1 MRIHILPIVML
12 FSIGIMACSTTNTMQ
27 NNNLNSGTSLVESE
41 ETTSALVD
49 KRVDRTDLSELF
61 WARQDSAKMQFTQP
75 DVDFM
80 AGMIGHHAQALIMS
94 SMASVNNASPSVVT
108 LTKRIINAQKDEI
121 GIMQRWLHD
130 RNQMVPK
137 VTIDGLQLII
147 EAGSEPSLV
156 FDSAQVAHA
165 VKHFNK
171 HGSYM
176 DNNHYQMMHGSEM
189 SHEGME
195 HGTMDHGDTE
205 MNHEGME
212 HGTMDHGDTEMSHE
226 GMDHGTM
233 DHGGTDMS
241 HEGMGH
247 GTMDHGTMDH
257 GGTEMSHEGMDH
269 SGMHDHSSMPGM
281 LTQKQLEELALAK
294 GTEFDRLFLTYMIQ
308 HHTGAIIMV
317 KDLVETDGAAQEV
330 QIGKLAGEINVDQKT
345 EIERMRLM
353 LMEVVG
359 LSN

>member
-1 MRIHILPIVML
+1 MRIHILPAVML
-12 FSIGIMACSTTNTMQ
+12 LSIGIMACSTTNNMQ
-27 NNNLNSGTSLVESE
+27 NNDLNSASSLVESE
-41 ETTSALVD
+41 VTTSTLVD
-49 KRVDRTDLSELF
+49 KRVGRTDLSELF

-130 RNQMVPK
+130 RDQMVPQ

-147 EAGSEPSLV
+147 EPGSEPSLV

-176 DNNHYQMMHGSEM
+176 DNSHYQMMHGSEM
-189 SHEGME
+189 SHEGM
-195 HGTMDHGDTE
+195 DHSA
-205 MNHEGME
+205 ME
-212 HGTMDHGDTEMSHE
+212 HGDNEVSHE
-226 GMDHGTM
+226 D
-233 DHGGTDMS
+233 
-241 HEGMGH
+241 
-247 GTMDHGTMDH
+247 
-257 GGTEMSHEGMDH
+257 MDH

-281 LTQKQLEELALAK
+281 LTQKQLE
-294 GTEFDRLFLTYMIQ
+294 
-308 HHTGAIIMV
+308 
-317 KDLVETDGAAQEV
+317 
-330 QIGKLAGEINVDQKT
+330 
-345 EIERMRLM
+345 
-353 LMEVVG
+353 
-359 LSN
+359 

>member
-130 RNQMVPK
+130 RNQMVPQ

-195 HGTMDHGDTE
+195 HGNMDHGDTE
-205 MNHEGME
+205 MNHEGM
-212 HGTMDHGDTEMSHE
+212 
-226 GMDHGTM
+226 DHGTM
-233 DHGGTDMS
+233 
-241 HEGMGH
+241 E
-247 GTMDHGTMDH
+247 HGTMDH
-257 GGTEMSHEGMDH
+257 GGTEMNHEGMDHGTMEHGTMDH

>member
-1 MRIHILPIVML
+1 MRIHILPVVIL
-12 FSIGIMACSTTNTMQ
+12 FSIGITACSTTNTMQ
-27 NNNLNSGTSLVESE
+27 NNNLNSATSLAESE
-41 ETTSALVD
+41 ENTSTLVD

-130 RNQMVPK
+130 RNQMVPQ

-147 EAGSEPSLV
+147 EPGSEPSLV

-176 DNNHYQMMHGSEM
+176 DNDHYQM
-189 SHEGME
+189 E
-195 HGTMDHGDTE
+195 HG
-205 MNHEGME
+205 
-212 HGTMDHGDTEMSHE
+212 TEMSHE

-233 DHGGTDMS
+233 DHGD
-241 HEGMGH
+241 
-247 GTMDHGTMDH
+247 
-257 GGTEMSHEGMDH
+257 TEMNHEGMDH

>member
-130 RNQMVPK
+130 RNQMVPQ
-137 VTIDGLQLII
+137 VTIDGLQLFI
-147 EAGSEPSLV
+147 EVGSEPSLV

-189 SHEGME
+189 
-195 HGTMDHGDTE
+195 
-205 MNHEGME
+205 N
-212 HGTMDHGDTEMSHE
+212 HE

-233 DHGGTDMS
+233 
-241 HEGMGH
+241 E
-247 GTMDHGTMDH
+247 HGTMDH
-257 GGTEMSHEGMDH
+257 GGTEMNHEGMDHGTMEHGTMDH

>member
-49 KRVDRTDLSELF
+49 KRVDRTDLIELF

-130 RNQMVPK
+130 RNQMVPQ

-205 MNHEGME
+205 MNHEGM
-212 HGTMDHGDTEMSHE
+212 
-226 GMDHGTM
+226 DHGTM
-233 DHGGTDMS
+233 
-241 HEGMGH
+241 E
-247 GTMDHGTMDH
+247 HGTMDH
-257 GGTEMSHEGMDH
+257 GGTEMNHEGMEHGTMDH

>member
-1 MRIHILPIVML
+1 MQTLMRTHFFPVVML
-12 FSIGIMACSTTNTMQ
+12 FSIGVMACSTTNNMQ
-27 NNNLNSGTSLVESE
+27 NNVLNSATSLVKSS
-41 ETTSALVD
+41 ETTSTLVD
-49 KRVDRTDLSELF
+49 KRVNRTDLSELF

-94 SMASVNNASPSVVT
+94 SMATVNNASPSVLT

-121 GIMQRWLHD
+121 GIMQRWLHE

-137 VTIDGLQLII
+137 VIIDGLQLII
-147 EAGSEPSLV
+147 EPANEPSLV

-171 HGSYM
+171 YGSYM

-189 SHEGME
+189 NNEV
-195 HGTMDHGDTE
+195 
-205 MNHEGME
+205 
-212 HGTMDHGDTEMSHE
+212 
-226 GMDHGTM
+226 MDHGTM
-233 DHGGTDMS
+233 EHS
-241 HEGMGH
+241 
-247 GTMDHGTMDH
+247 TMEYSNN
-257 GGTEMSHEGMDH
+257 EMNHVDMDH
-269 SGMHDHSSMPGM
+269 SSMHNHSSMPGM
-281 LTQKQLEELALAK
+281 LTQKQLEELARAK

-317 KDLVETDGAAQEV
+317 KDLVETDGAAQEL
-330 QIGKLAGEINVDQKT
+330 QIGELAGEINVDQKT

-359 LSN
+359 LND

>member
-1 MRIHILPIVML
+1 MRIHILPAVML
-12 FSIGIMACSTTNTMQ
+12 FSIGIMACSTTNNMQ
-27 NNNLNSGTSLVESE
+27 NNDLNSASSLVESE
-41 ETTSALVD
+41 VTTSTLVD
-49 KRVDRTDLSELF
+49 KRVGRTDLSELF

-130 RNQMVPK
+130 RKQMVPQ

-147 EAGSEPSLV
+147 EPGSEPSLV

-189 SHEGME
+189 SHEGMG
-195 HGTMDHGDTE
+195 HG
-205 MNHEGME
+205 NME
-212 HGTMDHGDTEMSHE
+212 HGESEMSHE
-226 GMDHGTM
+226 GMDHGNM
-233 DHGGTDMS
+233 EHGES
-241 HEGMGH
+241 
-247 GTMDHGTMDH
+247 
-257 GGTEMSHEGMDH
+257 EMSHEGTDH

>member
-1 MRIHILPIVML
+1 MRIHILPAVML
-12 FSIGIMACSTTNTMQ
+12 LSIGIMACSTTNNMQ
-27 NNNLNSGTSLVESE
+27 NNEINSATSLVESE
-41 ETTSALVD
+41 KTTSTLVD
-49 KRVDRTDLSELF
+49 KRVGRTDLSELF

-130 RNQMVPK
+130 RDQMVPQ

-147 EAGSEPSLV
+147 ELGSEPSLV

-176 DNNHYQMMHGSEM
+176 DNSHYQMMHGSEM
-189 SHEGME
+189 SHEGM
-195 HGTMDHGDTE
+195 DHST
-205 MNHEGME
+205 ME
-212 HGTMDHGDTEMSHE
+212 HGNN
-226 GMDHGTM
+226 
-233 DHGGTDMS
+233 
-241 HEGMGH
+241 
-247 GTMDHGTMDH
+247 
-257 GGTEMSHEGMDH
+257 EMSHEGMDH

>member
-130 RNQMVPK
+130 RNQMVPQ

-165 VKHFNK
+165 VKHFDK

-205 MNHEGME
+205 MNHEGM
-212 HGTMDHGDTEMSHE
+212 
-226 GMDHGTM
+226 DHGTM
-233 DHGGTDMS
+233 
-241 HEGMGH
+241 E
-247 GTMDHGTMDH
+247 HGTMDH
-257 GGTEMSHEGMDH
+257 GGTEMNHEGMEHGTMDH

>member
-1 MRIHILPIVML
+1 MRIHILPAVML
-12 FSIGIMACSTTNTMQ
+12 LSIGIMACSTTNNMQ
-27 NNNLNSGTSLVESE
+27 NNEINSATSLVESE
-41 ETTSALVD
+41 KTTSTLVD
-49 KRVDRTDLSELF
+49 KRVGRTDLSELF

-130 RNQMVPK
+130 RNQMVPQ

-147 EAGSEPSLV
+147 EPGSEPSLV

-176 DNNHYQMMHGSEM
+176 DNSHYQMMHGSEM
-189 SHEGME
+189 SHEGM
-195 HGTMDHGDTE
+195 DHST
-205 MNHEGME
+205 ME
-212 HGTMDHGDTEMSHE
+212 HGDN
-226 GMDHGTM
+226 
-233 DHGGTDMS
+233 
-241 HEGMGH
+241 
-247 GTMDHGTMDH
+247 
-257 GGTEMSHEGMDH
+257 EMSHEGMDH

>member
-1 MRIHILPIVML
+1 MRIHILPAVML
-12 FSIGIMACSTTNTMQ
+12 FSIGIMACSTTNNMQ
-27 NNNLNSGTSLVESE
+27 NNDLNSASSLVESE
-41 ETTSALVD
+41 VTTSTLVD
-49 KRVDRTDLSELF
+49 KRVGRTDLSELF

-130 RNQMVPK
+130 RNQMVPQ
-137 VTIDGLQLII
+137 VTIDGLQLFI

-189 SHEGME
+189 
-195 HGTMDHGDTE
+195 
-205 MNHEGME
+205 N
-212 HGTMDHGDTEMSHE
+212 HE

-233 DHGGTDMS
+233 
-241 HEGMGH
+241 EH
-247 GTMDHGTMDH
+247 GT
-257 GGTEMSHEGMDH
+257 MDH

>member
-130 RNQMVPK
+130 RNQMVPQ

-189 SHEGME
+189 SHEGMD
-195 HGTMDHGDTE
+195 HGTMDHGGTE
-205 MNHEGME
+205 MNHEGMD

-226 GMDHGTM
+226 G
-233 DHGGTDMS
+233 
-241 HEGMGH
+241 
-247 GTMDHGTMDH
+247 MDHGTMDH

>member
-1 MRIHILPIVML
+1 MRIHILPAVML
-12 FSIGIMACSTTNTMQ
+12 LSIGIMACSTTNNMQ
-27 NNNLNSGTSLVESE
+27 NNEINSATSLVESE
-41 ETTSALVD
+41 KTTSTLVD
-49 KRVDRTDLSELF
+49 KRVGRTDLSELF

-130 RNQMVPK
+130 RKQMVPQ
-137 VTIDGLQLII
+137 VTINGLQLII

-189 SHEGME
+189 SHEGMD
-195 HGTMDHGDTE
+195 HGTMEHGDTE
-205 MNHEGME
+205 MNHEGMDHGTMD

-226 GMDHGTM
+226 GMDHG
-233 DHGGTDMS
+233 
-241 HEGMGH
+241 
-247 GTMDHGTMDH
+247 
-257 GGTEMSHEGMDH
+257 GTEMNHEGMDH

>member
-1 MRIHILPIVML
+1 MRIHILPAVML
-12 FSIGIMACSTTNTMQ
+12 FSIGIMACSTTNNMQ
-27 NNNLNSGTSLVESE
+27 NNDLNSASSLVESE
-41 ETTSALVD
+41 VTTSTLVD
-49 KRVDRTDLSELF
+49 KRVGRTDLSELF

-130 RNQMVPK
+130 RKQMVPQ

-147 EAGSEPSLV
+147 EPGSEPSLV

-189 SHEGME
+189 SYEGMDHGTME
-195 HGTMDHGDTE
+195 HGDS
-205 MNHEGME
+205 
-212 HGTMDHGDTEMSHE
+212 EMSHE

-233 DHGGTDMS
+233 EHGDS
-241 HEGMGH
+241 
-247 GTMDHGTMDH
+247 
-257 GGTEMSHEGMDH
+257 EMSHEGMDH

>member
-1 MRIHILPIVML
+1 MRIHILPAVML
-12 FSIGIMACSTTNTMQ
+12 LSIGIMACSTTNNMQ
-27 NNNLNSGTSLVESE
+27 NNDLNSASSLVESE
-41 ETTSALVD
+41 VTTSTLVD
-49 KRVDRTDLSELF
+49 KRVGRTDLSELF

-130 RNQMVPK
+130 RKQMVPQ
-137 VTIDGLQLII
+137 VTINGLQLII

-195 HGTMDHGDTE
+195 HGTMEHGDTE
-205 MNHEGME
+205 MN
-212 HGTMDHGDTEMSHE
+212 
-226 GMDHGTM
+226 
-233 DHGGTDMS
+233 
-241 HEGMGH
+241 
-247 GTMDHGTMDH
+247 
-257 GGTEMSHEGMDH
+257 HEGMDH

>member
-130 RNQMVPK
+130 RNQMVPQ

-189 SHEGME
+189 SHEGMD
-195 HGTMDHGDTE
+195 HGTIEHGDTE

-212 HGTMDHGDTEMSHE
+212 HGTMDHGD
-226 GMDHGTM
+226 
-233 DHGGTDMS
+233 
-241 HEGMGH
+241 
-247 GTMDHGTMDH
+247 
-257 GGTEMSHEGMDH
+257 TEMSHEGMDH

>member
-1 MRIHILPIVML
+1 
-12 FSIGIMACSTTNTMQ
+12 
-27 NNNLNSGTSLVESE
+27 
-41 ETTSALVD
+41 
-49 KRVDRTDLSELF
+49 
-61 WARQDSAKMQFTQP
+61 
-75 DVDFM
+75 
-80 AGMIGHHAQALIMS
+80 
-94 SMASVNNASPSVVT
+94 
-108 LTKRIINAQKDEI
+108 
-121 GIMQRWLHD
+121 
-130 RNQMVPK
+130 
-137 VTIDGLQLII
+137 
-147 EAGSEPSLV
+147 
-156 FDSAQVAHA
+156 
-165 VKHFNK
+165 
-171 HGSYM
+171 M

-205 MNHEGME
+205 MNHEGM
-212 HGTMDHGDTEMSHE
+212 
-226 GMDHGTM
+226 DHGTM
-233 DHGGTDMS
+233 
-241 HEGMGH
+241 E
-247 GTMDHGTMDH
+247 HGTMDH
-257 GGTEMSHEGMDH
+257 GGTEMNHEGMEHGTMDH

>member
-130 RNQMVPK
+130 RNQMVPQ
-137 VTIDGLQLII
+137 VTIDGLQLFI

-189 SHEGME
+189 SHEGMD

-226 GMDHGTM
+226 G
-233 DHGGTDMS
+233 
-241 HEGMGH
+241 
-247 GTMDHGTMDH
+247 MDH

>member
-1 MRIHILPIVML
+1 MRIHILPAVML
-12 FSIGIMACSTTNTMQ
+12 FSIGIMACSTTNNMQ
-27 NNNLNSGTSLVESE
+27 NNDLNSASSLVESE
-41 ETTSALVD
+41 VTTSTLVD
-49 KRVDRTDLSELF
+49 KRVGRTDLSELF

-130 RNQMVPK
+130 RKQMVPQ
-137 VTIDGLQLII
+137 VTIDGLKLII
-147 EAGSEPSLV
+147 EPGSEPSLV

-171 HGSYM
+171 HGRYM

-189 SHEGME
+189 SHEGMD
-195 HGTMDHGDTE
+195 HGTM
-205 MNHEGME
+205 E
-212 HGTMDHGDTEMSHE
+212 HGESEMSHE
-226 GMDHGTM
+226 GMG
-233 DHGGTDMS
+233 
-241 HEGMGH
+241 
-247 GTMDHGTMDH
+247 
-257 GGTEMSHEGMDH
+257 H

>member
-1 MRIHILPIVML
+1 MRIHILPAVML
-12 FSIGIMACSTTNTMQ
+12 FSICIMACSTTNNMQ
-27 NNNLNSGTSLVESE
+27 NNDLNSASSLVESE
-41 ETTSALVD
+41 VTTSTLVD
-49 KRVDRTDLSELF
+49 KRVGRTDLSELF

-130 RNQMVPK
+130 RKQMVPQ

-147 EAGSEPSLV
+147 EPGSEPSLV

-189 SHEGME
+189 SYEGMDHGTME
-195 HGTMDHGDTE
+195 HGDS
-205 MNHEGME
+205 
-212 HGTMDHGDTEMSHE
+212 EMSHE

-233 DHGGTDMS
+233 EHGDS
-241 HEGMGH
+241 
-247 GTMDHGTMDH
+247 
-257 GGTEMSHEGMDH
+257 EMSHEGMDH

>member
-130 RNQMVPK
+130 RNQMVPQ
-137 VTIDGLQLII
+137 VTIDGLQLFI

-189 SHEGME
+189 
-195 HGTMDHGDTE
+195 
-205 MNHEGME
+205 N
-212 HGTMDHGDTEMSHE
+212 HE

-233 DHGGTDMS
+233 EHGES
-241 HEGMGH
+241 
-247 GTMDHGTMDH
+247 
-257 GGTEMSHEGMDH
+257 EMSHEGMDH

-294 GTEFDRLFLTYMIQ
+294 GIEFDRLFLTYMIQ

>member
-130 RNQMVPK
+130 RNQMVPQ

-195 HGTMDHGDTE
+195 HGTMDHGGTE
-205 MNHEGME
+205 MSHEGME
-212 HGTMDHGDTEMSHE
+212 HGT
-226 GMDHGTM
+226 
-233 DHGGTDMS
+233 
-241 HEGMGH
+241 
-247 GTMDHGTMDH
+247 
-257 GGTEMSHEGMDH
+257 MDH

>member
-1 MRIHILPIVML
+1 MRLYISTIIIL
-12 FSIGIMACSTTNTMQ
+12 FSIGMMACSTTNTLQ
-27 NNNLNSGTSLVESE
+27 SNSK
-41 ETTSALVD
+41 TTSYSPNEVSESTTSLVD
-49 KRVDRTDLSELF
+49 KREDRSDLSELF

-130 RNQMVPK
+130 RNQTVPQ

-147 EAGSEPSLV
+147 EPGNEPSLV

-165 VKHFNK
+165 VEHFNK
-171 HGSYM
+171 HGNYM
-176 DNNHYQMMHGSEM
+176 DNAHYQMMHGEGDM
-189 SHEGME
+189 KHEGMNHDTMG
-195 HGTMDHGDTE
+195 HGEGD
-205 MNHEGME
+205 MNHEGVN
-212 HGTMDHGDTEMSHE
+212 
-226 GMDHGTM
+226 
-233 DHGGTDMS
+233 
-241 HEGMGH
+241 
-247 GTMDHGTMDH
+247 
-257 GGTEMSHEGMDH
+257 H
-269 SGMHDHSSMPGM
+269 SGMHDHSGMPGM

-317 KDLVETDGAAQEV
+317 KELVETDGAAQEL

-359 LSN
+359 LSD

>member
-130 RNQMVPK
+130 RNQMVPQ
-137 VTIDGLQLII
+137 VTIDGLQLFI

-189 SHEGME
+189 
-195 HGTMDHGDTE
+195 
-205 MNHEGME
+205 N
-212 HGTMDHGDTEMSHE
+212 HE

-233 DHGGTDMS
+233 
-241 HEGMGH
+241 E
-247 GTMDHGTMDH
+247 HGTMDH
-257 GGTEMSHEGMDH
+257 GGTEMNHEGMDHGTMEHGTMDH

-294 GTEFDRLFLTYMIQ
+294 GTEFDRLFLTFMIQ

>member
-1 MRIHILPIVML
+1 MRIHILPAVML
-12 FSIGIMACSTTNTMQ
+12 LSIGIMACSTTNNMQ
-27 NNNLNSGTSLVESE
+27 NNDLNSASSLVESE
-41 ETTSALVD
+41 VTTSTLVD
-49 KRVDRTDLSELF
+49 KRVGRTDLSELF

-130 RNQMVPK
+130 RKQMVPQ
-137 VTIDGLQLII
+137 VTINGLQLII

-189 SHEGME
+189 SHEGM
-195 HGTMDHGDTE
+195 DHGGTE
-205 MNHEGME
+205 MN
-212 HGTMDHGDTEMSHE
+212 HE

-233 DHGGTDMS
+233 EHGD
-241 HEGMGH
+241 
-247 GTMDHGTMDH
+247 
-257 GGTEMSHEGMDH
+257 TEMSHEGMDH

>member
-1 MRIHILPIVML
+1 MRIHILPAVML
-12 FSIGIMACSTTNTMQ
+12 FSIGIMACSTTNNMQ
-27 NNNLNSGTSLVESE
+27 NNDLNSASSLVESE
-41 ETTSALVD
+41 VTTSTLVD
-49 KRVDRTDLSELF
+49 KRVGRTDLSELF

-130 RNQMVPK
+130 RKQMVPQ

-147 EAGSEPSLV
+147 EPGSEPSLV

-189 SHEGME
+189 SHEGMD
-195 HGTMDHGDTE
+195 HGTMEHGE
-205 MNHEGME
+205 SKMSHEGMN
-212 HGTMDHGDTEMSHE
+212 HGTMEHGESEMSHE
-226 GMDHGTM
+226 GT
-233 DHGGTDMS
+233 
-241 HEGMGH
+241 
-247 GTMDHGTMDH
+247 
-257 GGTEMSHEGMDH
+257 DH

>member
-1 MRIHILPIVML
+1 MRLYISTIIIL
-12 FSIGIMACSTTNTMQ
+12 FSIGMMACSTTNTLQ
-27 NNNLNSGTSLVESE
+27 SNSK
-41 ETTSALVD
+41 TTSYSPNEVSESTTSLVD
-49 KRVDRTDLSELF
+49 KREDRSDLSELF

-130 RNQMVPK
+130 RNQTVPQ

-147 EAGSEPSLV
+147 EPGNEPSLV

-165 VKHFNK
+165 VEHFNK
-171 HGSYM
+171 HGNYM
-176 DNNHYQMMHGSEM
+176 DNAHYKMMHGEGDM
-189 SHEGME
+189 KHEGMNHDTMG
-195 HGTMDHGDTE
+195 HGEGD
-205 MNHEGME
+205 MNHEGVN
-212 HGTMDHGDTEMSHE
+212 
-226 GMDHGTM
+226 
-233 DHGGTDMS
+233 
-241 HEGMGH
+241 
-247 GTMDHGTMDH
+247 
-257 GGTEMSHEGMDH
+257 H
-269 SGMHDHSSMPGM
+269 SGMHDHSGMPGM

-317 KDLVETDGAAQEV
+317 KELVETDGAAQEL

-359 LSN
+359 LSD

>member
-1 MRIHILPIVML
+1 MRIHILPAVML
-12 FSIGIMACSTTNTMQ
+12 FSIGIMACSTTNNMQ
-27 NNNLNSGTSLVESE
+27 NNDLNSASSLVESE
-41 ETTSALVD
+41 VTTSTLVD
-49 KRVDRTDLSELF
+49 KRVGRTDLSELF

-130 RNQMVPK
+130 RKQMVPQ

-147 EAGSEPSLV
+147 EPGSEPSLV

-189 SHEGME
+189 SHEGMD
-195 HGTMDHGDTE
+195 HGTM
-205 MNHEGME
+205 E
-212 HGTMDHGDTEMSHE
+212 HGESEMSHE
-226 GMDHGTM
+226 GMG
-233 DHGGTDMS
+233 
-241 HEGMGH
+241 
-247 GTMDHGTMDH
+247 
-257 GGTEMSHEGMDH
+257 H

>member
-1 MRIHILPIVML
+1 
-12 FSIGIMACSTTNTMQ
+12 MQ

-130 RNQMVPK
+130 RNQMVPQ
-137 VTIDGLQLII
+137 VTIDGLQLFI

-189 SHEGME
+189 NHEGMDHGTME
-195 HGTMDHGDTE
+195 HGTMDHGGTE

-212 HGTMDHGDTEMSHE
+212 HGT
-226 GMDHGTM
+226 
-233 DHGGTDMS
+233 
-241 HEGMGH
+241 
-247 GTMDHGTMDH
+247 
-257 GGTEMSHEGMDH
+257 MDH